1 VSTRARLRLILK
13 LILFRLE
20 AAVRSIRIFFALLFL
35 FAASGALRAQ
45 NVRVDYD
52 TNLDFSQFKTYA
64 WEKGTPAKNSL
75 WDQRITDGVDKQ
87 MVEKGFQKVSLSEH
101 PDLVVLYHAALG
113 EQTELNTLG
122 MGWGARWGGR
132 GTTTV
137 DKIPTGQVTIDI
149 GDAKTKKLAWMGTAK
164 DTLSNNPQKDEK
176 NLNKALAKMFKNF
189 PPKPKK

>member
-1 VSTRARLRLILK
+1 MRIL
-13 LILFRLE
+13 LVLLL
-20 AAVRSIRIFFALLFL
+20 ALASSAVV
-35 FAASGALRAQ
+35 RAQ

-64 WEKGTPAKNSL
+64 WEKGTPAKNTL
-75 WDQRITDGVDKQ
+75 WDQRIRDGVDKE
-87 MVEKGFQKVSLSEH
+87 MIEKGFQKVELSAN

-113 EQTELNTLG
+113 EQTELNTMG

-132 GTTTV
+132 GTTSV

-149 GDAKTKKLAWMGTAK
+149 GDAKTKKLAWMGTAR

-176 NLNKALAKMFKNF
+176 NLNKALDKMFKKF
-189 PPKPKK
+189 PPPKAKK

>member
-1 VSTRARLRLILK
+1 M
-13 LILFRLE
+13 
-20 AAVRSIRIFFALLFL
+20 RSIRIFCVLLL
-35 FAASGALRAQ
+35 VLAASAAVRAQ

-52 TNLDFSQFKTYA
+52 TNLNLAPFKTYA

-75 WDQRITDGVDKQ
+75 WDQRITDGVDQ
-87 MVEKGFQKVSLSEH
+87 QLAAKGLQKVALDAN

-113 EQTELNTLG
+113 EQTQLNT
-122 MGWGARWGGR
+122 MNMCWGARWGGR

-149 GDAKTKKLAWMGTAK
+149 GDAKTKKLAWMGTAR

-176 NLNKALAKMFKNF
+176 NLNKALAKMFKQF